1 MSDKPDSYDY
11 KLSSQAD
18 LALAFVD
25 ALQVQQFLLVGHS
38 MGGAI
43 AILLALKYPD
53 RVKHLVVIEPNLR
66 AHDAQLSREMVKYRE
81 SEFIQ
86 HYQEFQSVAIDTVKH
101 WFVGFRQ
108 RDLDDYIIELLK
120 TTPVSMYRSAQSLIR
135 TTRDETFLT
144 QFQQLTIPKKHFL
157 IGEETLKFRRI
168 PSDFAANNIQT
179 MIVPGVGHMMMVDN
193 PAIYLMKRW
202 QWR

>member
-1 MSDKPDSYDY
+1 MTLQNMYINYRDQGDPHSPVLLLIHGLGCSLRYWACVFDAREFANYRILALDLPGFGMSDKPDSYDY

-18 LALAFVD
+18 LVLAFVD

-81 SEFIQ
+81 SEFIR
-86 HYQEFQSVAIDTVKH
+86 HQEFPSVAIDT
-101 WFVGFRQ
+101 
-108 RDLDDYIIELLK
+108 
-120 TTPVSMYRSAQSLIR
+120 A
-135 TTRDETFLT
+135 
-144 QFQQLTIPKKHFL
+144 
-157 IGEETLKFRRI
+157 ETLAVD
-168 PSDFAANNIQT
+168 PSERS
-179 MIVPGVGHMMMVDN
+179 G
-193 PAIYLMKRW
+193 
-202 QWR
+202 